1 MSALQ
6 KKLKVAVIGGGTA
19 GYMAAAH
26 ITKHFPCFE
35 LYHIYNSRIPT
46 IGVGEGTQA
55 NFPEWLEH
63 ITGLSF
69 YELQERCSVTRKYAI
84 QFENW
89 GTKHK
94 RFLHN
99 FYPIKVAHGYH
110 ISADKLTGLLEEYVS
125 STRVDKKIIN
135 IKSNG
140 VAVNITFEDQTQLEV
155 DFAFDASGFP
165 KLFDN
170 SEYTKISLIPTN
182 AAFIRRGSVVE
193 FNSATRSVARPYGW
207 IFIIPLTTHTSYGY
221 VYNSLINSR
230 SEIEG
235 DFNDFFR
242 EENVATFSEAKYLT
256 FPNFT
261 SRSFF
266 DGSLFKIGNAAS
278 FLEPLEATAIGIAHA
293 QISYASQYLNFLS
306 KSSKRREKLAEEK
319 LKVFNDFWLNL
330 VLKAALFV
338 SWHYVSG
345 SCFNTDFW
353 QFAKANFEQE
363 IKKLENPNLLH
374 EFENYLQSGSEL
386 NYSLLFSKLNSFIKS
401 FGGFRPA
408 SFYEVGYG
416 IGYYPCKV
424 GTPNNRNSNLRLKG
438 IKV

>member
-19 GYMAAAH
+19 GYMVAAH

-35 LYHIYNSRIPT
+35 LYHIYDSRIPT

-55 NFPEWLEH
+55 NFPEWVEL

-69 YELQERCSVTRKYAI
+69 YDLQERCSVTRKFAI

-110 ISADKLTGLLEEYVS
+110 ISADKLTGLLQEYVS
-125 STRVDKKIIN
+125 ATCVDKKIIN
-135 IKSNG
+135 VKSNG
-140 VAVNITFEDQTQLEV
+140 VAVNITFEDETQLEV

-182 AAFIRRGSVVE
+182 AAFIRRGPVVE
-193 FNSATRSVARPYGW
+193 FNSATRSIARPYGW

-221 VYNSLINSR
+221 VYNSSINST
-230 SEIEG
+230 SEIEA
-235 DFNDFFR
+235 DLNEFLH
-242 EENVATFSEAKYLT
+242 EEKVATFGEAKYLT

-261 SRSFF
+261 SRTFF

-278 FLEPLEATAIGIAHA
+278 FLEPLEATAIGITHA
-293 QISYASQYLNFLS
+293 QIGYASQYLNFLS
-306 KSSKRREKLAEEK
+306 ESSYRRGKLVDGK
-319 LKVFNDFWLNL
+319 LKAFNDFSQNL
-330 VLKAALFV
+330 VWKAALFV
-338 SWHYVSG
+338 GWHYVSG

-353 QFAKANFEQE
+353 QFAKSNFEQE
-363 IKKLENPNLLH
+363 IKKLENPNLLR
-374 EFENYLQSGSEL
+374 EFESYLQAGSEL
-386 NYSLLFSKLNSFIKS
+386 NYLLLFSKLNSFIKS

-416 IGYYPCKV
+416 IGYY
-424 GTPNNRNSNLRLKG
+424 S
-438 IKV
+438 